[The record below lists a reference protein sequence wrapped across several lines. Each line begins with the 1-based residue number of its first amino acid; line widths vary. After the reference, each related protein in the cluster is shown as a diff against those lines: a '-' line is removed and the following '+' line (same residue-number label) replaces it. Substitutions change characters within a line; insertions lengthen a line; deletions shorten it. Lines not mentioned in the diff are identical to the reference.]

1 MYFPDALDLEK
12 TEKVNLFV
20 VLVEAE
26 KDPKSKNAISFIKS
40 KSENVQF
47 GILNDEKY
55 DSKAGKR
62 STKLQR
68 KLLQWKQSNR

>member
-12 TEKVNLFV
+12 TGKVNLFV

-47 GILNDEKY
+47 GY
-55 DSKAGKR
+55 
-62 STKLQR
+62 
-68 KLLQWKQSNR
+68 